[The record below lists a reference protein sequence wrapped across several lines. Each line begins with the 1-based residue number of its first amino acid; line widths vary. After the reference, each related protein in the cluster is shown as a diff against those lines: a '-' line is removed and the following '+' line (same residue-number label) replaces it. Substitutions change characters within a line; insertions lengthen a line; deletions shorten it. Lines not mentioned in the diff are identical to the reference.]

1 MIMNLTNILVLLMI
15 SCTWSKE
22 SSSQFHLR
30 KIKIS
35 LDTPQDQMD
44 RSLKTLQCSSGAGP
58 DNHFTVRIDITP
70 RGGSNS
76 GICSSE
82 LQKSIGALINV
93 VLDDF
98 GFGKAGRGDNAVFSA
113 EVCEAPNIDGRRLQ
127 TRFTWSGS
135 GVCRSC
141 GVDNGDGRLL
151 ESGDDDGDDD
161 DEIWFTETYV
171 PELTKKLTKGIA
183 KSLPST
189 SHSCLGS
196 SPDVNVIIQQVNVKP
211 EVICESS

>member
-1 MIMNLTNILVLLMI
+1 MI

-22 SSSQFHLR
+22 STSHSHLR
-30 KIKIS
+30 KVETLS
-35 LDTPQDQMD
+35 DTPQDQMD
-44 RSLKTLQCSSGAGP
+44 RSLKTLQCSYGAGP

-70 RGGSNS
+70 RGGSNF
-76 GICSSE
+76 GVCPSE

-98 GFGKAGRGDNAVFSA
+98 GFGKAGKGDNAVFSA

-127 TRFTWSGS
+127 VRFTWSGG

-141 GVDNGDGRLL
+141 GIDNGDGRLL
-151 ESGDDDGDDD
+151 ESGDDDDKDKV
-161 DEIWFTETYV
+161 WFSKTYV
-171 PELTKKLTKGIA
+171 PELKKKLAKGIA
-183 KSLPST
+183 KSLPSS

-211 EVICESS
+211 EVNCGSS